1 MVLIVAFL
9 LWFFPQDDVNLT
21 ILNTPNQNLEELDKE
36 IRAYRSN
43 SDFIS
48 LAKAYY
54 QRALIYKTLPLKRK
68 EVIEDLTSSAKYF
81 KVEKNEAG
89 FHMARLELAN
99 FYTSEGLFYND
110 ARRLS
115 EEALAFYKENKIDFL
130 EIEAATAL
138 GRVLLAQYEFEA
150 GLDVVSSAL
159 DKSLLRQN
167 KSQEIQNRLLLSQL
181 LGSMGKVEE
190 AVQMAGTVVKLE
202 KKLEQIKY
210 SAEALMDMGYYYYR
224 DANYDLAIS
233 KLKEAELIPDLPYK
247 IEIKISEILSKCFEE
262 RGKDQQALY
271 YLKKADALK
280 EAQRDSEKF
289 AISNQL
295 ALEYQAQEKEKAIE
309 NLETENEEGL
319 AKLQQ
324 SRRLLIALGAL
335 LLVGILAVYYIIRYY
350 NQRNKT
356 RTLIT
361 QQREE
366 LDRQRIMKL
375 QNDLRIQ
382 SLEAM
387 MNGQELER
395 SRIANDL
402 HDSLGGLLS
411 TLKLQYD
418 SLQLDHKKLTADQSY
433 QKIYELIDH
442 ACGEVRDISR
452 NLKPASLEKIGLSAA
467 LNDLINR
474 YSANGNPEIFLHTN
488 RVDTGLSNEK
498 KLHVYR
504 IIQELLNNA
513 IKHSEAT
520 ELDIQLSQQN
530 KELFVKVEDN
540 GKGFN
545 EEKVKKGLGLENIK
559 SRVNMLKGEL
569 EWDSSP
575 DRGTSV
581 MIHIPVMR

>member
-9 LWFFPQDDVNLT
+9 LWWIPQDEASLT

-36 IRAYRSN
+36 IRAYRAS

-68 EVIEDLTSSAKYF
+68 EVVEDLTSSSTYF
-81 KVEKNEAG
+81 KVEKNDAG
-89 FHMARLELAN
+89 YHMARLELAN
-99 FYTSEGLFYND
+99 FYTSEGLFLND
-110 ARRLS
+110 AKRLS
-115 EEALAFYKENKIDFL
+115 EEALTFYKENNIDFL

-138 GRVLLAQYEFEA
+138 GRVLLAQFDFE
-150 GLDVVSSAL
+150 GGIDVVSAAL
-159 DKSLLRQN
+159 DKSLSRQN

-202 KKLEQIKY
+202 RKLDQIKY
-210 SAEALMDMGYYYYR
+210 SAEALMDMGYYYFR
-224 DANYDLAIS
+224 DADYDRAIS
-233 KLKEAELIPDLPYK
+233 KLKEAELIPELPYK
-247 IEIKISEILSKCFEE
+247 IEIRISELLSKCYEE
-262 RGKDQQALY
+262 KEKAQQALY

-324 SRRLLIALGAL
+324 SQRLLIALGAL
-335 LLVGILAVYYIIRYY
+335 LFVGVLAVYYIIRYY
-350 NQRNKT
+350 NQRGKT
-356 RTLIT
+356 RSLIT

-418 SLQLDHKKLTADQSY
+418 SLQLDHKKLSADQSY

-488 RVDTGLSNEK
+488 RIDTGLSNEK

-513 IKHSEAT
+513 IKHSEAS

-540 GKGFN
+540 GKGFD

-559 SRVNMLKGEL
+559 SRVNMLKGDL
-569 EWDSSP
+569 EWESSP

>member
-1 MVLIVAFL
+1 MVLIFVFIFGFL
-9 LWFFPQDDVNLT
+9 PPQEAELAV
-21 ILNTPNQNLEELDKE
+21 LNTPNQNLEQLEKE
-36 IRAYRSN
+36 IKAYRAN

-54 QRALIYKTLPLKRK
+54 QRALIYRKLPLKRK
-68 EVIEDLTSSAKYF
+68 EVVEDLTSSAKYF
-81 KVEKNEAG
+81 KVEKNDAG
-89 FHMARLELAN
+89 YHMARLELAN
-99 FYTSEGLFYND
+99 FYTSQGLFIND
-110 ARRLS
+110 AQRLA
-115 EEALAFYKENKIDFL
+115 EEALSYYKENKIDFL

-138 GRVLLAQYEFEA
+138 GRVLLAQFEFEKGMEIVA
-150 GLDVVSSAL
+150 AAL

-167 KSQEIQNRLLLSQL
+167 KSQEIQNRLLLSQF
-181 LGSMGKVEE
+181 LGRDGKVEK

-202 KKLEQIKY
+202 KKLDQIKY
-210 SAEALMDMGYYYYR
+210 SAEALMDIGYYYYK
-224 DANYDLAIS
+224 DSNYDIAIS
-233 KLKEAELIPDLPYK
+233 KLKEAELIPDLPYH
-247 IEIKISEILSKCFEE
+247 IEIKIAEILSSCYEE
-262 RGKDQQALY
+262 KENINQALY
-271 YLKKADALK
+271 YLKKADGLK
-280 EAQRDSEKF
+280 DAQIDSEKF

-309 NLETENEEGL
+309 NLETENEQGQ

-335 LLVGILAVYYIIRYY
+335 LAVGILAVYYIIRYY
-350 NQRNKT
+350 NQRVKT
-356 RTLIT
+356 RSLIT
-361 QQREE
+361 HQREE

-375 QNDLRIQ
+375 QNDLRIR
-382 SLEAM
+382 SLESM
-387 MNGQELER
+387 MNGQEQER

-418 SLQLDHKKLTADQSY
+418 TLQIDHKKLSADKSY

-452 NLKPASLEKIGLSAA
+452 NLKPASLDKIGLAA
-467 LNDLINR
+467 SLNDLINR

-488 RVDTGLSNEK
+488 KVDTGLSNEK

-513 IKHSEAT
+513 IKHSDADEV
-520 ELDIQLSQQN
+520 DIQLTQQN

-540 GKGFN
+540 GKGFD

-559 SRVNMLKGEL
+559 SRVNMLNGEL
-569 EWDSSP
+569 EWDSGP
-575 DRGTSV
+575 GMGTSV
-581 MIHIPVMR
+581 MINIPVLK